1 MEFKSRLTE
10 WRNILKSIEKSIKTS
25 VQCYTWE
32 GKIILTNNKVVNHW
46 AGSTTS
52 EKDLHNVA
60 EHKLKESANYQ
71 KMGNLSLESMLYA
84 GYRGFT
90 FLPVSLSLVL
100 KLQHLVW
107 DAMTGEA

>member
-1 MEFKSRLTE
+1 MLHLGRK
-10 WRNILKSIEKSIKTS
+10 NHINKH
-25 VQCYTWE
+25 
-32 GKIILTNNKVVNHW
+32 KVVNHW
-46 AGSTTS
+46 VGSGTS

-60 EHKLKESANYQ
+60 EHKLEESANYP
-71 KMGNLSLESMLYA
+71 KMGNLSLESMLYV

-107 DAMTGEA
+107 DATIGEA